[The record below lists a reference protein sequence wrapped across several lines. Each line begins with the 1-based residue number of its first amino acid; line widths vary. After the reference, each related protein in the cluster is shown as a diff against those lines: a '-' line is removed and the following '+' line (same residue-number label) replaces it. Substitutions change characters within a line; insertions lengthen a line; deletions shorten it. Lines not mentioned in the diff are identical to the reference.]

1 MRAIKLRQPAGL
13 DRLEIGTVESSAVG
27 AGQVL
32 VRLHASS
39 LNYHDYL
46 VVTGF
51 FRYLTDA
58 FRWLKALVGSSRG

>member
-32 VRLHASS
+32 VATRQLAQLSRLPGRH
-39 LNYHDYL
+39 
-46 VVTGF
+46 
-51 FRYLTDA
+51 R
-58 FRWLKALVGSSRG
+58 GSSGT